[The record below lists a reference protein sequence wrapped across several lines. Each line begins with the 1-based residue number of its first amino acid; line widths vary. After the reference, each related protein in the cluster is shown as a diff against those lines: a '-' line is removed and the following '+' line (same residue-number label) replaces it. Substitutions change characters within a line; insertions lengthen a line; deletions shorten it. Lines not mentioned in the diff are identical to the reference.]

1 MEPSGGG
8 RTGSRDSNPPPVL
21 GPLREDPVSLSFSKT
36 LPGKEYLLLTQVSVL
51 EALLGSGLSFLLE
64 NCPVIEK
71 PSKYI
76 STVYGRRLEDNLR
89 F

>member
-1 MEPSGGG
+1 MAGLDPGTQTPS
-8 RTGSRDSNPPPVL
+8 PVL

-36 LPGKEYLLLTQVSVL
+36 LPGEEYLFLTQVSAL

-64 NCPVIEK
+64 NCPVIVK
-71 PSKYI
+71 LSKYI
-76 STVYGRRLEDNLR
+76 STVDGRRLEDNLS